1 MTSSEFTWKQLGT
14 LAVFVVLVGSPIG
27 FGIFG
32 KGAEAGLS
40 ILACSLALAFIHID
54 KLKRFKGGGF
64 EAEMKDQIDAMVA
77 AESEPEQDAEPSGV
91 SVEGYGLD
99 PAAQQIV
106 NSLNSSRYTW
116 RSIGGICKESGLSR
130 QTVLRQLQWLEQV
143 GLALKVGTGRG
154 ANWGLTK
161 KGREVALS

>member
-1 MTSSEFTWKQLGT
+1 MTLPELSWKQLGT
-14 LAVFVVLVGSPIG
+14 LAVFVVLVGSPVG

-32 KGAEAGLS
+32 KVAEAGVS
-40 ILACSLALAFIHID
+40 VLACCLALAFIHID

-64 EAEMKDQIDAMVA
+64 EAEMKDQVDAMVA
-77 AESEPEQDAEPSGV
+77 AESEPEQDGEPSGV
-91 SVEGYGLD
+91 SVEWYGLD

-130 QTVLRQLQWLEQV
+130 QTVLRQLQWLEKV
-143 GLALKVGTGRG
+143 GLALKVGAGRQV
-154 ANWGLTK
+154 NWGLTK
-161 KGREVALS
+161 KGREAALS